1 MKKKLLYGFVIL
13 ILAVIAFLIY
23 FKLTVTI
30 NPPVPDDLSP
40 LNLKRVKVDN
50 DFYTCGNSWFKK
62 CHVKSSDS
70 IDRGTGLWELYVEG
84 NAFERG
90 VITGKLTKELIAK
103 HENDFIEQINKIIPS
118 KNYLHF
124 LKYFVAWFCKNLDL
138 YIPTEYQLEI
148 YGISFSASDKYSY
161 VGPKYQ
167 RILCYHAA
175 HDIGHTLQNMN
186 LVGCTSFS
194 AWNKKT
200 SDSSLIVGRN
210 FDFYLG
216 NEFAK
221 DKIVCFVNPDKG
233 YKFMFITWG
242 GMLGAVS
249 GMNEKGLTVTINAG
263 KSNKPIQ
270 AKTPVSIV
278 AREILQ
284 YAENINQAFYIAD
297 KRKIFVSQSFMIGS
311 HQDNK
316 TVIIEK
322 SPDKTQLFSTNN
334 DFIICTNHFQAQ
346 CKPGNISSQINQ
358 SPSYYR
364 YKRVLELINKYP
376 EINPVIAAKILR
388 DKKGLNDV
396 NIELGN
402 EKAINQL
409 IAHHSIIFK
418 PSKLQVWVSTYPFQL
433 GQYVAYDL
441 NKIFNVSNIAR
452 QKQEIFEKAL
462 VIPPDSF
469 LFSNDFKKYFNNFA
483 K

>member
-1 MKKKLLYGFVIL
+1 
-13 ILAVIAFLIY
+13 
-23 FKLTVTI
+23 
-30 NPPVPDDLSP
+30 
-40 LNLKRVKVDN
+40 
-50 DFYTCGNSWFKK
+50 
-62 CHVKSSDS
+62 
-70 IDRGTGLWELYVEG
+70 
-84 NAFERG
+84 
-90 VITGKLTKELIAK
+90 
-103 HENDFIEQINKIIPS
+103 
-118 KNYLHF
+118 
-124 LKYFVAWFCKNLDL
+124 
-138 YIPTEYQLEI
+138 
-148 YGISFSASDKYSY
+148 
-161 VGPKYQ
+161 
-167 RILCYHAA
+167 
-175 HDIGHTLQNMN
+175 MN

-346 CKPGNISSQINQ
+346 LKPGNSSSQINQ
-358 SPSYYR
+358 PYHPSYYR
-364 YKRVLELINKYP
+364 YNRVLELINKYP

-409 IAHHSIIFK
+409 IAHHSVIFK
-418 PSKLQVWVSTYPFQL
+418 PSNLQVWVSTYPFQL

-441 NKIFNVSNIAR
+441 NKIFIPSPNPFPKGRGTLAHH
-452 QKQEIFEKAL
+452 KKEIYEKDI